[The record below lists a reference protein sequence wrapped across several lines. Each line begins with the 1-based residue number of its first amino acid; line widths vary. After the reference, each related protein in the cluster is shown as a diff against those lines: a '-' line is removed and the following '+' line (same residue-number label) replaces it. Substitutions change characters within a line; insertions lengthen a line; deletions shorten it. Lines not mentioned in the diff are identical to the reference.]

1 MPPADFPSPPTSLSS
16 SLQSE
21 DHILNMSPRPPSH
34 RLNSV
39 AHLGKTSLH
48 KTSNT
53 NTNSGGSASDTTSLI
68 ASPHS
73 DCNTTSKPSA
83 ELVKEIATLEVEI
96 LHLERHLLSLYRTAF
111 QQHLP
116 RITED
121 HVEKMNETPRGGDQL
136 NQPSQ
141 KIKPEMSKDHQCENS
156 PTSSL
161 AGPRDLVQVAFQK
174 SSSGREKQRAYSR
187 HRSLADHL
195 GNSRIDDALTCP
207 ARLSEDIIRCI
218 SSIYC
223 KLANPMATEKG
234 CSVSSTSSF
243 CSSTTFSPRN
253 LSGSWSP
260 QCNEE
265 VTQSCDFEGL
275 KQENGP
281 YAAMVEVLKLCLDD
295 ESYNYAAV
303 MLERFRSLVK
313 SLEIVEPMKMRREEK
328 LAFWINIHNA
338 LVMHAYLAYG
348 TQQYLKS
355 SFIVKAAYNV
365 GGHCVNA
372 HDIQSSILGIKS
384 HYSAPWLQTLVSPG
398 KKLKGGNKRHAL
410 AIEYPEPLVHFAVSS
425 GAYSD
430 PAVRVYRANSIF
442 EDLKV
447 AKEEFIQATV
457 YVHKETKIYL
467 PKILCYYGKD
477 MSLPMPALLE
487 VVSGCLPGIQQKSM
501 RACVKGRP
509 EKYVYW
515 LEQTSSFRYLIH
527 KEI

>member
-1 MPPADFPSPPTSLSS
+1 MPPPPDFPSPPPSHSS
-16 SLQSE
+16 SLQRYDSE
-21 DHILNMSPRPPSH
+21 MHKDHILNMSPRPSY
-34 RLNSV
+34 
-39 AHLGKTSLH
+39 HL
-48 KTSNT
+48 
-53 NTNSGGSASDTTSLI
+53 
-68 ASPHS
+68 HS
-73 DCNTTSKPSA
+73 PSA
-83 ELVKEIATLEVEI
+83 ELVREITTLEVEI
-96 LHLERHLLSLYRTAF
+96 LRLECHLLSLYRTAF

-121 HVEKMNETPRGGDQL
+121 HVETPRGGGGGQL

-141 KIKPEMSKDHQCENS
+141 NTESKIPKDHQCESS

-161 AGPRDLVQVAFQK
+161 GGPHDLVQVSLQK
-174 SSSGREKQRAYSR
+174 SSSETGREQQRAYSR

-195 GNSRIDDALTCP
+195 GNCRIDDALACP
-207 ARLSEDIIRCI
+207 ARLSEDIIRCM

-223 KLANPMATEKG
+223 KLANPMVTEKG
-234 CSVSSTSSF
+234 CAVSSTSSF

-260 QCNEE
+260 QCNDE
-265 VTQSCDFEGL
+265 VTQSCDFERL
-275 KQENGP
+275 KQENEP
-281 YAAMVEVLKLCLDD
+281 YAGMVEVLKLCLDD

-303 MLERFRSLVK
+303 MLQRFRSLVK

-355 SFIVKAAYNV
+355 SLIVKAAYNV
-365 GGHCVNA
+365 GGHCINA
-372 HDIQSSILGIKS
+372 YDIQSSILGIKS

-398 KKLKGGNKRHAL
+398 KKLKGGKSRHPL
-410 AIEYPEPLVHFAVSS
+410 AIEYQEPLVHFAVSS

-457 YVHKETKIYL
+457 YVHKEAKIYL
-467 PKILCYYGKD
+467 PRILCYYAKD
-477 MSLPMPALLE
+477 MSLTMAAILD
-487 VVSGCLPGIQQKSM
+487 VVTECLPEIQQKSM

-515 LEQTSSFRYLIH
+515 LEQASSFRYLIH
-527 KEI
+527 KEL